1 MVNSRELKAAM
12 VRKGLTQKQVAQ
24 ELHITTRTL
33 SLKLKKGVFGSD
45 EIEAL
50 MSILDIKDPMPIFFS
65 HVVT

>member
-1 MVNSRELKAAM
+1 MSF
-12 VRKGLTQKQVAQ
+12 T
-24 ELHITTRTL
+24 I
-33 SLKLKKGVFGSD
+33 KKGVFGSD